1 MHTHNAGEMENG
13 MVMSE
18 GRKIPPTNEDY
29 ANAFYLR
36 HSEPNWFMA
45 HSLRTLL
52 QALLNIL
59 IAKQS
64 REAHA

>member
-18 GRKIPPTNEDY
+18 GRKIPPTKEDY

-36 HSEPNWFMA
+36 HSEPN
-45 HSLRTLL
+45 
-52 QALLNIL
+52 
-59 IAKQS
+59 
-64 REAHA
+64 